1 MNTIL
6 LFSSTSLLH
15 IAVILLHRPFC
26 NLFDYGILSK
36 TVTPSRVGVSVYLIR
51 KHTGTVIL
59 CYADNKYMLGVNICK
74 TCIIISSFLFN
85 II

>member
-26 NLFDYGILSK
+26 NLCDYDILSK
-36 TVTPSRVGVSVYLIR
+36 TTPSRVVVSVCIWF
-51 KHTGTVIL
+51 
-59 CYADNKYMLGVNICK
+59 ANIQV
-74 TCIIISSFLFN
+74 L
-85 II
+85 

>member
-26 NLFDYGILSK
+26 NLCDYDILSK
-36 TVTPSRVGVSVYLIR
+36 TTPSRVVVSVYLVR

-59 CYADNKYMLGVNICK
+59 CYADNEYMLGVNICK
-74 TCIIISSFLFN
+74 TCIIISSFVFN
-85 II
+85 LT